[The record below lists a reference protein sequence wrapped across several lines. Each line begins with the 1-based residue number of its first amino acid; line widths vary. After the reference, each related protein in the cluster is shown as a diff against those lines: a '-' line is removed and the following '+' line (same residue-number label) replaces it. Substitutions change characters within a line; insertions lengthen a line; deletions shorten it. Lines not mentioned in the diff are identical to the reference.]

1 MELSDAMKNRKS
13 NLQAVESDSDNSE
26 LQNPMAKR
34 PQKEIR
40 LGREAQHR
48 IGELLRGMYN
58 SYVSEGVP
66 EHFKD
71 IVRRIGENSE
81 EA

>member
-1 MELSDAMKNRKS
+1 MKHRKS
-13 NLQAVESDSDNSE
+13 NLQAVEPDSDKPE
-26 LQNPMAKR
+26 LQDAMAKR
-34 PQKEIR
+34 PHKEIR

-58 SYVSEGVP
+58 SYVTEGVP

-71 IVRRIGENSE
+71 LVRRISEDGEQ
-81 EA
+81 A

>member
-1 MELSDAMKNRKS
+1 MKNRKS
-13 NLQAVESDSDNSE
+13 NLQAVGPDSDRSE

-34 PQKEIR
+34 PHKEIR

-66 EHFKD
+66 ENFKD
-71 IVRRIGENSE
+71 LVRRIGEESE